1 MLSDRMR
8 DAINEQINAEFYSAY
23 LYLSMAAHCDALNLP
38 GFSHWMKLQAKEE
51 VEHATKFM
59 EYLADRGARIVLKAI
74 GEPPAEFPSPLAVFE
89 QALEHERHVTALINN
104 LYKMAVEDNDYAT
117 QSELMW
123 FIKEQVEEEK
133 NATQIVEQL
142 KMVGTQGSA
151 LVLID
156 RYLASRSN

>member
-8 DAINEQINAEFYSAY
+8 DAISEQINAEFYSAY

-38 GFSHWMKLQAKEE
+38 GFSHWMKLPAKEE

-59 EYLADRGARIVLKAI
+59 EYLSDRGARIALKAI
-74 GEPPAEFPSPLAVFE
+74 GEPPAEFASPLAVFE
-89 QALEHERHVTALINN
+89 QALEHERHVTVLINN

-133 NATQIVEQL
+133 SATQIVEQL

-156 RYLASRSN
+156 RYLASRSE